1 MATGKVKWFN
11 EQKGYGFIVPD
22 EKGDDL
28 FVHYSNIVMDGY
40 KIIKEG
46 EKVTFDAVKGARGM
60 EAKNVVP
67 EKTSISSP
75 VTPAP
80 AVGPAPA
87 K

>member
-1 MATGKVKWFN
+1 
-11 EQKGYGFIVPD
+11 
-22 EKGDDL
+22 
-28 FVHYSNIVMDGY
+28 MDGY